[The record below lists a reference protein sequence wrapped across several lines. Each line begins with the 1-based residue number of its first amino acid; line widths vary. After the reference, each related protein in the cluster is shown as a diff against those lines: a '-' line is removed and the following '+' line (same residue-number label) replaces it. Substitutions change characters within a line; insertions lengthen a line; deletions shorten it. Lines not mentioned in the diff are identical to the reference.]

1 MDEELE
7 PPVDPIECAACG
19 SPNIRRRPRA
29 IYFAVVAIIAFAS
42 GLAAGATDVA
52 FYVIGAAAI
61 FAMVADRW
69 VCDDCGES
77 WT

>member
-1 MDEELE
+1 MDEEVE
-7 PPVDPIECAACG
+7 PVVEPAMCAACE

-29 IYFAVVAIIAFAS
+29 IYFAVVALIAFAS

-52 FYVIGAAAI
+52 FYVIAAAAI

-77 WT
+77 WK